1 MARGLFLKNFFI
13 RMELRVLKYF
23 LEVAREES
31 VTRAALK
38 LNITQPTITRQIAQL
53 EEELGEKLYL
63 RESYGIRLTQEGLLL
78 KKRAEELIELEE
90 KIKLEFSSHD
100 ISGTLYIGAGETAG
114 VKYVGK
120 ILKRLHEKFPGIKY
134 RMISG
139 DSFDLVDILDK
150 GLIDFALFVGQINN
164 LNKYNFLTL
173 PDSDTWGVIVRS
185 DDELAQK
192 NFITPEDLKGR
203 ELLFSHQ
210 AKAHGEF
217 SKWLGYPQDELNI
230 TGTHNL
236 IYNASVMVREG
247 LGVLLTIDGIINT
260 EGGSGLKFIPLNPE
274 IKASL
279 VLAWKKEAV
288 FSKAAKKFL
297 EFATQQN

>member
-1 MARGLFLKNFFI
+1 
-13 RMELRVLKYF
+13 MELRVLKYF

-31 VTRAALK
+31 VPRAALK

-217 SKWLGYPQDELNI
+217 STWLGYPQDELNI

-260 EGGSGLKFIPLNPE
+260 EGGSGLKFIPLKPE